1 MDMVCGK
8 MQLAVEYGVDVAIM
22 LHNMVYWTE
31 KNIAN
36 DKNYR
41 NGRYWTYNSM
51 DALSRIYPLW
61 SRDQIKR
68 ILRKCCDAGLL
79 YVDELNDDRR
89 DRTKWYSPSDSV
101 LALYGIE
108 IDSIWRNRQMHL
120 AKSPRAD
127 GEIATPLPSSIQQD
141 NIIPPKAPQG
151 GRKRKAPKSIPDH
164 EPERF
169 EKFWACYP
177 AARRKDRPKA
187 VEEWD
192 RLRASP
198 ELLDEIA
205 RGLKILLASEDWRN
219 GIGIPYPC
227 RFLRNRR
234 WEDAAAVQEAPR
246 QPAPDGYV
254 YDPEVY

>member
-1 MDMVCGK
+1 MDSAKPAYYAVLPAKVRYDPELRPNAKLLYAEITALANASGYCFASNAHLAGLFGLSAK
-8 MQLAVEYGVDVAIM
+8 TISELVSQLARHGYLSVEIVQDAETGEILERRIYVDTPRVMDTPIPK
-22 LHNMVYWTE
+22 NQDTPYTE
-31 KNIAN
+31 KSGDPIP
-36 DKNYR
+36 KNR
-41 NGRYWTYNSM
+41 
-51 DALSRIYPLW
+51 
-61 SRDQIKR
+61 
-68 ILRKCCDAGLL
+68 
-79 YVDELNDDRR
+79 E
-89 DRTKWYSPSDSV
+89 
-101 LALYGIE
+101 
-108 IDSIWRNRQMHL
+108 
-120 AKSPRAD
+120 
-127 GEIATPLPSSIQQD
+127 D
-141 NIIPPKAPQG
+141 NITSNNINNITPKAPQG

-192 RLRASP
+192 RLKASP

-246 QPAPDGYV
+246 QPTSDGYV